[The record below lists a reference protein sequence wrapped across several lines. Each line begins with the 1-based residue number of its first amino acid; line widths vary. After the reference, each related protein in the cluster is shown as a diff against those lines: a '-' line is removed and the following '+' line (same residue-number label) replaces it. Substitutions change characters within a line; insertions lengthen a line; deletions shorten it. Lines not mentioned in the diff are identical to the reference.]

1 MIRNNNHL
9 KLFLIL
15 TLILISALAQTKP
28 SLARLTN
35 VQVDS
40 TGNLTSPDLY
50 HYVQA
55 FRYYK
60 KGDKGTA
67 LIRFKFSAE
76 FGNRKAIK
84 FIGLMYLDGDGIPRD
99 IIKGQAWLKLAASR
113 GDSESI
119 KVTKQ
124 FENKNSDQENALV
137 KKTYDDLIAHY
148 GRTIVINNAYKYY
161 RRFKFQTLNKP
172 NTIKFQGKNVVLNEM
187 KIMRLSRQIKD
198 FYYETN
204 QEMGNVIQGEIITKD

>member
-1 MIRNNNHL
+1 MIRRKKDL
-9 KLFLIL
+9 IVFLMLALMSSI
-15 TLILISALAQTKP
+15 ALAKP

-40 TGNLTSPDLY
+40 SGNFTSPDLY
-50 HYVQA
+50 HYMQA
-55 FRYYK
+55 LRYYN

-76 FGNRKAIK
+76 FGNRKSIK
-84 FIGLMYLDGDGIPRD
+84 FIGLMYLDGDGVPRD
-99 IIKGQAWLKLAASR
+99 TVKGQAWLKLAASR

-124 FENKNSDQENALV
+124 YENNNSDLENALV
-137 KKTYDDLIAHY
+137 KQTYDDLITHY
-148 GRTIVINNAYKYY
+148 GRTVVINNAYKYY
-161 RRFKFQTLNKP
+161 RRFKFQTLDKP
-172 NTIKFQGKNVVLNEM
+172 NSIKFQGRNVVLNEM
-187 KIMRLSRQIKD
+187 RIMRLSRQIKD

-204 QEMGNVIQGEIITKD
+204 QEMGDVIQGEIIIKE